1 MGKSKY
7 TESECEQLYSI
18 ACAQGW
24 DALEQ
29 SEKIAVGRWCTRNG
43 RKRPPLV
50 PVSKPHPAK
59 DGGGRPDV
67 TGRFKERDEEDL
79 RLVKSV
85 RILETFPDDIITARS
100 AASYGDAVEV
110 LKWCGKPCV
119 VASGM
124 SRKRAMELRQTIR
137 RAKTGTWAPMGAF
150 RAEVAPD
157 HDKDGF
163 YRVIAQYLG
172 GDDGR

>member
-1 MGKSKY
+1 MRATVFDRLRAG
-7 TESECEQLYSI
+7 
-18 ACAQGW
+18 GW

-29 SEKIAVGRWCTRNG
+29 SERIAVGRWCTRNG

-50 PVSKPHPAK
+50 PVSKPRPAK
-59 DGGGRPDV
+59 DGDGV
-67 TGRFKERDEEDL
+67 TGRFKELDDEGR
-79 RLVKSV
+79 RLLKSV
-85 RILETFPDDIITARS
+85 TILEKFPDDIIATRS
-100 AASYGDAVEV
+100 VASYGDAVEA
-110 LKWCGKPCV
+110 LKWSGKPCV

-157 HDKDGF
+157 HDTDGL
-163 YRVIAQYLG
+163 YLVIAQYLG